1 MVRRRRYGSLLCNT
15 PNACLDQLDTV
26 LARGVALFL
35 PPIINHV
42 MLSGPNFPA
51 LVKYNFGH
59 DFYKQNMIH
68 FTKN

>member
-1 MVRRRRYGSLLCNT
+1 MI
-15 PNACLDQLDTV
+15 
-26 LARGVALFL
+26 LAKQVALFL

-59 DFYKQNMIH
+59 DFYKKTDTFDKELIGRNI
-68 FTKN
+68 

>member
-1 MVRRRRYGSLLCNT
+1 MI
-15 PNACLDQLDTV
+15 
-26 LARGVALFL
+26 LAKGVALFL

-59 DFYKQNMIH
+59 DFYKKTMIH
-68 FTKN
+68 STKN